1 MNTFVKKL
9 MHGGN
14 VVMSKLYQRSNGKI
28 GGKVRGLPVLVLT
41 VRGRKTGNPRSTPVA
56 YFEYANGYAIV
67 ASAGGAKDD
76 PQWFR
81 NLLAASTARVQIGA
95 EQKDVAVHVAEG
107 PQRERLWNDVVLARA
122 PFFGD
127 YEKKSGRVIPIVVLT
142 PTA

>member
-1 MNTFVKKL
+1 MNTVVNKM

-28 GGKVRGLPVLVLT
+28 GGKVRGLPVLILT

-56 YFEYANGYAIV
+56 YFENTNGYLIV

-81 NLLAASTARVQIGA
+81 NLLAASTASVQIGA
-95 EQKDVAVHVAEG
+95 QQKDVAVHIAEG
-107 PQRERLWNDVVLARA
+107 AQREQLWHDVVLAKA

-127 YEKKSGRVIPIVVLT
+127 YAKKSGRVIPIVVLT